1 LKNIGVERDLTNVI
15 NYLERQGYRVQEFE
29 SAQKNNKDF
38 IDGFDAVV
46 VSGLD
51 ENIMGIESTMAKTS
65 IIDARGMR
73 PEDIKEEIERRVR

>member
-15 NYLERQGYRVQEFE
+15 NYLERQGYKVQEFE

-46 VSGLD
+46 VSGMD

-73 PEDIKEEIERRVR
+73 PEDIKQEIERRIK